1 MLQTKTIQSM
11 DNKVPVEENQSK
23 ETEVTKNYNSKKN
36 SWNLKRRFEIAYW
49 KDTLYP
55 ENFEPEQW

>member
-1 MLQTKTIQSM
+1 M

-23 ETEVTKNYNSKKN
+23 ETEVTKNYNSKKKN

-49 KDTLYP
+49 KGTLYP

>member
-1 MLQTKTIQSM
+1 M

-36 SWNLKRRFEIAYW
+36 FLKFKKKI
-49 KDTLYP
+49 
-55 ENFEPEQW
+55 